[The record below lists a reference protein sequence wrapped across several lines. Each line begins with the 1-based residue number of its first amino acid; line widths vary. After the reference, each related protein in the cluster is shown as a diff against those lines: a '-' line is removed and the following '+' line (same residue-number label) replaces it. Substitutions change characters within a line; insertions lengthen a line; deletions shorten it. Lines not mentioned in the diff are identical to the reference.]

1 MRENFDLAA
10 IFIAPACPVAKKQ
23 GNNKAAFDTS
33 ISATNGKQSGRGKIG
48 VELRYHKKHEFLAL
62 PQ

>member
-48 VELRYHKKHEFLAL
+48 VEL
-62 PQ
+62 